1 MSTQLCDECFFF
13 MFQISRWK
21 KIGEVVDLNCFLIKS
36 CGPVKSKSFDCDV
49 LGLKSEGYF
58 DRCFVISQKNKQL
71 TARTYP
77 KMVLIQ
83 PEIVGNELILRA
95 PDKEDFVLNL
105 DDFRKKPAKEKV
117 QLHYSKIVGIDAGD
131 EAAEWLSDYIVG
143 KPGVLR
149 LIYYPHS
156 YSMKGKSQYDKNNK
170 SFRHEDGGAYH
181 DDTSYMLINQ
191 ASVDDINTH
200 LDHIVKPLQFR
211 PNMVIKGPNAYD
223 EDNWKWVR
231 IGDTVTFRSL
241 KPCLR

>member
-105 DDFRKKPAKEKV
+105 DDLEKNQQKKRFSYIIPKLLELMPA
-117 QLHYSKIVGIDAGD
+117 
-131 EAAEWLSDYIVG
+131 
-143 KPGVLR
+143 
-149 LIYYPHS
+149 
-156 YSMKGKSQYDKNNK
+156 MKQQNGCLTILLESQVYC
-170 SFRHEDGGAYH
+170 G
-181 DDTSYMLINQ
+181 
-191 ASVDDINTH
+191 
-200 LDHIVKPLQFR
+200 
-211 PNMVIKGPNAYD
+211 
-223 EDNWKWVR
+223 
-231 IGDTVTFRSL
+231 
-241 KPCLR
+241 